1 MRLEKS
7 LVAVADRPPEDWG
20 LLVRESWLW
29 SAAASLV
36 TGIRRVGFG
45 DHPRDLRPRRRDDC
59 ASAELQKNL
68 HAGMIS
74 PDASGGDELRLRL
87 GVSLDLFVESDVGMS
102 DPSPH
107 AVAVLELRRDT
118 FFPQAVLLF

>member
-45 DHPRDLRPRRRDDC
+45 DHPR
-59 ASAELQKNL
+59 
-68 HAGMIS
+68 
-74 PDASGGDELRLRL
+74 GDELRLRL

-102 DPSPH
+102 DLPPH